1 MFKLNKKIFIKNEK
15 GQALVQFVLLFP
27 VLFIMLSMVVDTWRV
42 VDAKMLVQSAAS
54 ESALYMVEK
63 SDNPGTIADYIENV
77 LYNESK
83 GRLDKSKLK
92 VNITNYGGEK
102 TEKHIFHS
110 NYHDDKGTPFN
121 YVYNDKKVVVEYEV
135 KLIMPLS
142 KFVFGGETV
151 KVKSDF
157 ITRVGKK

>member
-1 MFKLNKKIFIKNEK
+1 MFKLNKKNFIKNEK

-63 SDNPGTIADYIENV
+63 SDNPGTISDYIETV

-83 GRLDKSKLK
+83 GRLDRSKLK

-102 TEKHIFHS
+102 TEKHLFHATYES
-110 NYHDDKGTPFN
+110 EGIPFD
-121 YVYNDKKVVVEYEV
+121 YVYNDKKVEVEYEV

-142 KFVFGGETV
+142 KFVFGGDTV
-151 KVKSDF
+151 KVKSHF